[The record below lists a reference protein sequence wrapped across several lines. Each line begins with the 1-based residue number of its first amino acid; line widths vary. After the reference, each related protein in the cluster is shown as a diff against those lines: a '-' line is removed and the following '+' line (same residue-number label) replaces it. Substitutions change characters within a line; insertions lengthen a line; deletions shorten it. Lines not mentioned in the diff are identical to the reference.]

1 MLQRAI
7 YVSDAAGAQ
16 GSTILSMALILGASD
31 ANNRRDHVT
40 GMLIYH
46 RGQFMQ
52 VIEGARVDIDR
63 LMKRLRA
70 DVRHGN
76 IRMLLDGP
84 AHDRRFGT
92 APMTQ
97 VPVEGAVADILGD
110 RMLDALSLHDAEALF
125 TTGAIQLGMAA

>member
-76 IRMLLDGP
+76 IRMLLDGS
-84 AHDRRFGT
+84 AHDRRFGS
-92 APMTQ
+92 APMAQ

-110 RMLDALSLHDAEALF
+110 RMLDALSLSDAEALF
-125 TTGAIQLGMAA
+125 TTGVIQSGMAA

>member
-76 IRMLLDGP
+76 IRMLTEGAVGP
-84 AHDRRFGT
+84 RRFGT
-92 APMTQ
+92 APMVQ
-97 VPVEGAVADILGD
+97 VPVEGAVADSLGD
-110 RMLDALSLHDAEALF
+110 RTLGALSLHEAEALF
-125 TTGAIQLGMAA
+125 TTGFIQSVMAA

>member
-76 IRMLLDGP
+76 IRMLVEGT
-84 AHDRRFGT
+84 ACARRFGT

-110 RMLDALSLHDAEALF
+110 RMLDALSLYDAEALF
-125 TTGAIQLGMAA
+125 TTGVIQLGMAA

>member
-76 IRMLLDGP
+76 IRMLLDDP
-84 AHDRRFGT
+84 AQSRRFGT

-97 VPVEGAVADILGD
+97 VPIEGAVADILGD

-125 TTGAIQLGMAA
+125 TTGVIQLGMAA